1 MKKTMLVVII
11 FTVVLSA
18 SLEAQQV
25 ADTDYN
31 PVIESPAYAPGS
43 GPIIFI
49 DEGHFNFHTKN
60 GRYLP
65 FARLLERDGYRVEGY
80 SGLFDAEKLKQGR
93 ILVISNAL
101 NEADINMRRR
111 PGLPAFTSEEV
122 ETVRHWVDMGGSL
135 FLIADHMPAGGAAK
149 KLAAVFG
156 FKFTDGFAVDTANP
170 GMPVFFYRSTG
181 TLANNVITSGLNM
194 SERVDTIASFTG
206 QAFTIDDEASPILL
220 FNQNCVQLL
229 PDSTGIIDTNT
240 KMTGVKNWSQAAF
253 KKYGR
258 GRIIVAGEAAMFT
271 AQLAGPQRFK
281 AGMNSPFAGDNYKL
295 LLNIIHWLDGLLE

>member
-1 MKKTMLVVII
+1 MKKTLLVVII
-11 FTVVLSA
+11 FTIVLSA

-49 DEGHFNFHTKN
+49 DEGHFNFHTKD

-149 KLAAVFG
+149 KLAAAFG
-156 FKFTDGFAVDTANP
+156 FTFTDGFAVDTANP

-194 SERVDTIASFTG
+194 SQRVDTIASFTG
-206 QAFTIDDEASPILL
+206 QALAR
-220 FNQNCVQLL
+220 
-229 PDSTGIIDTNT
+229 STSS
-240 KMTGVKNWSQAAF
+240 MPFTGVLPP
-253 KKYGR
+253 G
-258 GRIIVAGEAAMFT
+258 
-271 AQLAGPQRFK
+271 
-281 AGMNSPFAGDNYKL
+281 
-295 LLNIIHWLDGLLE
+295 